1 MRKKILVG
9 LGIIVFLTI
18 SGLATNAI
26 LNNKEKNEP
35 LPHIRLGV
43 STQPANGLLWVAID
57 QNFFTKEGLDVEI
70 KEFTAGKLA
79 LQAMLGGSLDLV
91 SPAEFPVVLATLNG
105 ENLSILTKINET
117 QGGFPMILRKDGDKF
132 DPAVYFSKKRKIAT
146 LVGSG
151 AEFFTQDFLRKYK
164 IDPKQYEI
172 INMKPEDLPMA
183 LVNKS
188 VDGIAIFEPF
198 THFAKERAGEDNLFV
213 IYDNDLY
220 SETIVLTAKTD
231 WVKSH
236 NEEVKK
242 FVKALQKTYEYI
254 KNNPESA
261 MASVS
266 LHTKLDAETVKNI
279 WPTFS
284 YELGLNKKIFTT
296 MQSEAEWAKETDKS
310 TIGKDALDFQKI
322 FYLEPLKLVAPQT
335 VDL

>member
-1 MRKKILVG
+1 MRKKIW
-9 LGIIVFLTI
+9 LGFGIVALLII
-18 SGLATNAI
+18 SGLTATVI
-26 LNNKEKNEP
+26 INNKKENTP

-91 SPAEFPVVLATLNG
+91 SPAEFPVVLATLSG

-117 QGGFPMILRKDGDKF
+117 RGGFPMILRKEGDKF

-146 LVGSG
+146 VVGG
-151 AEFFTQDFLRKYK
+151 GPEFFTKDFIQKNN
-164 IDPKQYEI
+164 INPTQYEI
-172 INMKPEDLPMA
+172 ISMKPEDLPMA
-183 LVNKS
+183 LANKS
-188 VDGIAIFEPF
+188 VDGIAVFEPF
-198 THFAKERAGEDNLFV
+198 TRFAKEQAGEDNLFV
-213 IYDNDLY
+213 IYDKDLY

-236 NEEVKK
+236 SEETKK
-242 FVKALQKTYEYI
+242 FVSALQKTYEYI

-261 MASVS
+261 MTSVS
-266 LHTKLDAETVKNI
+266 LHTKLDAETIKQI

-284 YELGLNKKIFTT
+284 YQLGIEKKLITT
-296 MQSEAEWAKETDKS
+296 MQAEAKWAKETGKS
-310 TIGKDALDFQKI
+310 TVDAEALDFQKI
-322 FYLEPLKLVAPQT
+322 FYLEPLKSVSPQT
-335 VDL
+335 INL

>member
-1 MRKKILVG
+1 ME
-9 LGIIVFLTI
+9 LGIIVFLII
-18 SGLATNAI
+18 SGLTATAI
-26 LNNKEKNEP
+26 INNKKENSP

-91 SPAEFPVVLATLNG
+91 SPAEFPVILASLNG

-117 QGGFPMILRKDGDKF
+117 QGGFPMILRKEGDKF

-146 LVGSG
+146 VIGG
-151 AEFFTQDFLRKYK
+151 GPEFFTQDFLQKYK
-164 IDPKQYEI
+164 IDPKQYETI
-172 INMKPEDLPMA
+172 SMKPEDLPMA
-183 LVNKS
+183 LANKS

-198 THFAKERAGEDNLFV
+198 AHFAREQAGEDNLFV
-213 IYDNDLY
+213 IYDKDLY

-236 NEEVKK
+236 GKEAEK
-242 FVKALQKTYEYI
+242 FVSALQKTYEYI

-266 LHTKLDAETVKNI
+266 LHTKLDAETVKKI
-279 WPTFS
+279 WPSFS
-284 YELGLNKKIFTT
+284 YELGLNKKILTT
-296 MQSEAEWAKETDKS
+296 MQSEAEWAKKTGKS

-322 FYLEPLKLVAPQT
+322 FYLEPLKSVAPQT
-335 VDL
+335 IDL